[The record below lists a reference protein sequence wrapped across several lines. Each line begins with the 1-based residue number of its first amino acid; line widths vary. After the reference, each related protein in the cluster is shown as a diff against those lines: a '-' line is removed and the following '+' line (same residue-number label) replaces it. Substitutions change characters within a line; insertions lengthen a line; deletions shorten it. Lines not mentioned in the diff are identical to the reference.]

1 MQVIEQ
7 IPENSSDSET
17 SDKDDEVF
25 VNLQGELDTE
35 NESDSSTEEVEDVT
49 AQQCKRTKNF

>member
-35 NESDSSTEEVEDVT
+35 NESDSS
-49 AQQCKRTKNF
+49 A